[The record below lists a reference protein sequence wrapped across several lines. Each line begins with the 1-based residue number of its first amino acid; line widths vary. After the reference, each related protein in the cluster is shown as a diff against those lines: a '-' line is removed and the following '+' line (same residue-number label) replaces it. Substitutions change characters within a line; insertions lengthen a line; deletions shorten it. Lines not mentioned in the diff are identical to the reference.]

1 VSASGRGKIRVL
13 LADDHPLVLEGLLAT
28 LRGYPR
34 IEVVGAARN
43 GREALSLA
51 RRLRPDVVLLDIAM
65 EEMNGVEAAR
75 RLRKSFPLIRTIFL
89 TMHLEPGYLREMVHC
104 GAKGYV
110 LKDASPRE
118 IVRAVLEVH
127 SGGTFFSP
135 AASNALAGETVRSSG
150 RIEDSRQ
157 RLTPRETDVLTLIA
171 EGLSNKEIAVRFG
184 IGVRTVESHRE
195 RIMDKLNI
203 RNTAGLTR
211 YAIAKR
217 LIKID

>member
-75 RLRKSFPLIRTIFL
+75 RLRKSFPRIRT
-89 TMHLEPGYLREMVHC
+89 MVHC